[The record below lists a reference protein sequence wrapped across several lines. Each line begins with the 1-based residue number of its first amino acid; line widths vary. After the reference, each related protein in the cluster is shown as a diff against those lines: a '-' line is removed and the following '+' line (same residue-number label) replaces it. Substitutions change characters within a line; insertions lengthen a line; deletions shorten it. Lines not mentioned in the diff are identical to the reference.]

1 METVLFFPHLSLS
14 MTKTKVAMIFLDVLQ
29 NTSRSLNNL
38 SQRKL

>member
-1 METVLFFPHLSLS
+1 

>member
-1 METVLFFPHLSLS
+1 METVLFFPHLRLS